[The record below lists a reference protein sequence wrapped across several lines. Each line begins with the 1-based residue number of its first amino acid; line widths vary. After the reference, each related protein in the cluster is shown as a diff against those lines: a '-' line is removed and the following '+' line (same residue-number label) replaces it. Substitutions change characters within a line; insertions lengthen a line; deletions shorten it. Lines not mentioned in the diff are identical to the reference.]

1 MTGSMKTN
9 LNKLAMVGLHVS
21 LGLIILV
28 EAALLAL
35 APVQIRA
42 FAHTGLPDWVRIVL
56 AWSELLSAL
65 LFLIPRTM
73 IVGGWGLLLAFLFA
87 AALHLLHGRMDLGAL
102 VIYSAAVLVVMT
114 REANQS

>member
-1 MTGSMKTN
+1 MEIDV
-9 LNKLAMVGLHVS
+9 NKLALIGLQGS

-28 EAALLAL
+28 EAAWLAL
-35 APVQIRA
+35 APAQIRA

-56 AWSELLSAL
+56 AWGELLSAL

-87 AALHLLHGRMDLGAL
+87 AGLHLLHGRMDVGAL
-102 VIYSAAVLVVMT
+102 VIYSAAVLVVIT